1 MLYIVIQYLLDEVA
15 RTRALVFIATDIVLS
30 IKINQGACIYDEAA
44 KTRSP
49 K

>member
-1 MLYIVIQYLLDEVA
+1 MQYLIDELA
-15 RTRALVFIATDIVLS
+15 RIRALIFIATDIELS